1 MTKKYGFILEKSLNG
16 EEKLTYADEVKS
28 DFAPEV
34 IEDFDVD
41 TLSEK
46 VAICITAETLDEAYK
61 KAEEMY
67 KTYREI
73 K

>member
-28 DFAPEV
+28 DFAPAV
-34 IEDFDVD
+34 IEDFDVN
-41 TLSEK
+41 TLNER
-46 VAICITAETLDEAYK
+46 VAICVTAETLDEACK